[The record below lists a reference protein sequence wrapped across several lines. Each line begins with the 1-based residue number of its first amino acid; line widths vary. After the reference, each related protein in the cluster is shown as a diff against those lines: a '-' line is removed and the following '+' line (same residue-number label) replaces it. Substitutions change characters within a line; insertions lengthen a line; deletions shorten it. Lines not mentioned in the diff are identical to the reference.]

1 MGLIKKDVQIE
12 LRTVIDDQGHK
23 EMSIVKQTGKYTA
36 TEDREVLVF
45 KEQTE
50 VGDIRNFITLQ
61 DGKFTLKR
69 SGAVSMNQRLIQG
82 QETVCIYRHPYGNI
96 LMDAKT
102 IAMSYVRLT
111 DYTPGVMN
119 IEYEVTLNGE
129 QTRMHHLTLTYEGA

>member
-1 MGLIKKDVQIE
+1 NKIKVAIIEGRLFFEGVRMGLIKKEVQIE
-12 LRTVIDDQGHK
+12 LRTVIDDQGDK

-61 DGKFTLKR
+61 NGKFTLKR

-96 LMDAKT
+96 LIDAKT
-102 IAMSYVRLT
+102 ISMSYERLT
-111 DYTPGVMN
+111 DGTPGVMN
-119 IEYEVTLNGE
+119 
-129 QTRMHHLTLTYEGA
+129 

>member
-36 TEDREVLVF
+36 TEDREVLVY

-82 QETVCIYRHPYGNI
+82 KETVCIYRHPFGNI

-102 IAMSYVRLT
+102 ISMSYEQLT
-111 DYTPGVMN
+111 ENTPGVMN
-119 IEYEVTLNGE
+119 IEYEMTLNGE

>member
-12 LRTVIDDQGHK
+12 LRTVIEDEGHK

-69 SGAVSMNQRLIQG
+69 SGAVSMNQRLILN

-102 IAMSYVRLT
+102 LSMDYERLKR
-111 DYTPGVMN
+111 DKPGVMQ
-119 IEYEVTLNGE
+119 IMYELTLNDD
-129 QTRMHHLTLTYEGA
+129 QTRMHHLTLTYEGT

>member
-111 DYTPGVMN
+111 DDTPGVMN